1 MKRYAI
7 SMGLTPRPQLVEAD
21 DTQEAIKKYIDG
33 LGVVSIKIEAVN
45 ETETDYHL
53 IELNFDEAK

>member
-1 MKRYAI
+1 
-7 SMGLTPRPQLVEAD
+7 MGLTPRPQLVEAD